1 MIFILS
7 LLLAYI
13 YAIKLFRVDVYF
25 MNVNPYIGNI
35 IQMFTKYSGADFLYA
50 YMSKKGFY
58 GEEAREKE
66 IEKEIIDLEN
76 EFDMV

>member
-1 MIFILS
+1 MLLILS
-7 LLLAYI
+7 ILLAYI
-13 YAIKLFRVDVYF
+13 YTVKIFRIDVYF

-35 IQMFTKYSGADFLYA
+35 MQMFTKYSGADFLYA

-58 GEEAREKE
+58 GEEIKEKE
-66 IEKEIIDLEN
+66 IEKEIFELEN